1 MTVRAFYDAAKVGSA
16 QAPYDTLHLKIFYP
30 AQLSGSQ
37 LEKDM
42 GIVPVDSAQAPHPV
56 VIFFS
61 GFNCDAQKYQWLA
74 VKLAERGLVV
84 VIFNWVA
91 EQFEMI
97 GLTAGVDVEACK
109 PALYSKAPSASALPA
124 ILAKLENL
132 QTKGILAGML
142 DLKRVILGGHSAG
155 GKVAAENADTRFFPQ
170 VAASFSYAGHS
181 AAPVLFGYEA
191 GTFLPLPDR
200 LPMLLMGGTRD
211 GVIANSGYR
220 YGMSPE
226 DASTSIARTFQG
238 AISGGRSDCYL
249 VVLEGANHYSMAD
262 GFDSATGRAFLDL
275 PATKS
280 AEDIH
285 SLMAEIIGL
294 FIVTHVRASPEAG
307 RALHKLLN
315 TANPLIN
322 TFKIK

>member
-1 MTVRAFYDAAKVGSA
+1 M
-16 QAPYDTLHLKIFYP
+16 
-30 AQLSGSQ
+30 SGSH

-42 GIVPVDSAQAPHPV
+42 GIVPVDPTHAPFPV
-56 VIFFS
+56 VIFFN
-61 GFNCDAQKYQWLA
+61 GFNCDAHRYQWLA
-74 VKLAERGLVV
+74 VKLAERGLVA
-84 VIFNWVA
+84 VIYNWVA
-91 EQFEMI
+91 EQAGMI
-97 GLTAGVDVEACK
+97 GLTAGVDVEAWK
-109 PALYSKAPSASALPA
+109 PALYGKAPSASALPA
-124 ILAKLENL
+124 ILAKLETL
-132 QTKGILAGML
+132 QTKGILAGTL

-191 GTFLPLPDR
+191 GTILPLPDR

-211 GVIANSGYR
+211 GVVANSGYR

-226 DASTSIARTFQG
+226 HASTAIARTFEE
-238 AISGGRSDCYL
+238 AISGGRNDCYL
-249 VVLEGANHYSMAD
+249 VVLEGANHFSIAD
-262 GFDSATGRAFLDL
+262 GFDSAASRAFLDF
-275 PATKS
+275 PATNS

-294 FIVTHVRASPEAG
+294 FILAHVRCSPEAG
-307 RALHKLLN
+307 RALHELLN